1 MYKARYYKA
10 DGKKGK
16 ARALPDSLF
25 DGVVNEGVMHQAVT
39 TYLANQRQGTAAAKG
54 RSDVRGGGRKPW
66 RQKGTGRARA
76 GTIRSPIWVGGGVAF
91 PPIPHSWR
99 KRLPKKVKALARRSA
114 LNDRAEND
122 RVVLADL
129 PVMESPKT
137 RDLVSFLGSIAP
149 EGKVLVLTDG
159 TNENLYLSARNLS
172 NVSVVEFGG
181 ESVYD
186 VLWAYTVV
194 IERSAL
200 DEKPKAKAKVK
211 AETAAEAAPEAE
223 AEAPEAEA
231 EVEPAAEAEEE
242 AEEEAPEA
250 DEEEAPEAEVEEAA
264 EAEADEA
271 PEAEAVEAPEAE
283 AEVEPA
289 AEAEEEAE
297 EEAPEADAEEAPEV
311 DTEEDDDA

>member
-200 DEKPKAKAKVK
+200 DEKPKAKVK
-211 AETAAEAAPEAE
+211 
-223 AEAPEAEA
+223 
-231 EVEPAAEAEEE
+231 VEPAAEAEEE

-250 DEEEAPEAEVEEAA
+250 AEEEAPEAEAEEAA

-297 EEAPEADAEEAPEV
+297 EEAPEAEADEAPEAEAEEAPEV
-311 DTEEDDDA
+311 ETEEDDDA

>member
-16 ARALPDSLF
+16 ARALPDNLF

-54 RSDVRGGGRKPW
+54 RSDVAGGGRKPW

-114 LNDRAEND
+114 LNDRAERD
-122 RVVLADL
+122 RIVLVDL
-129 PVMESPKT
+129 PVMEAPKT
-137 RDLVSFLGSIAP
+137 RDLVSFLGRVAP

-172 NVSVVEFGG
+172 NVSVIQFGS

-200 DEKPKAKAKVK
+200 DEKAKAKAK
-211 AETAAEAAPEAE
+211 AAAEQV
-223 AEAPEAEA
+223 EA
-231 EVEPAAEAEEE
+231 EV
-242 AEEEAPEA
+242 
-250 DEEEAPEAEVEEAA
+250 DDAPEAEVEEAPEAESEEAPVA
-264 EAEADEA
+264 EAEEA
-271 PEAEAVEAPEAE
+271 PV
-283 AEVEPA
+283 AEVEVETG

-297 EEAPEADAEEAPEV
+297 VE
-311 DTEEDDDA
+311 TEEKDNA

>member
-223 AEAPEAEA
+223 AE
-231 EVEPAAEAEEE
+231 VEPAAEAEEE

-250 DEEEAPEAEVEEAA
+250 DEEEAPEAEAEEAA

>member
-25 DGVVNEGVMHQAVT
+25 DGVVNEGVMHQAVK
-39 TYLANQRQGTAAAKG
+39 TYLANQRQGTASAKG
-54 RSDVRGGGRKPW
+54 RSDVAGGGRKPW

-99 KRLPKKVKALARRSA
+99 QRLPKKVKALARRSA
-114 LNDRAEND
+114 LNDRAERD

-129 PVMESPKT
+129 PVMEAPKT
-137 RDLVSFLGSIAP
+137 RDLVSFLSSIAP

-159 TNENLYLSARNLS
+159 KNENLYLSARNLS
-172 NVSVVEFGG
+172 NVSVVPFGG

-200 DEKPKAKAKVK
+200 DEK
-211 AETAAEAAPEAE
+211 AEAPAEVEEVEVEPATEAE
-223 AEAPEAEA
+223 EEPEEEPEAEA
-231 EVEPAAEAEEE
+231 EVG
-242 AEEEAPEA
+242 
-250 DEEEAPEAEVEEAA
+250 
-264 EAEADEA
+264 
-271 PEAEAVEAPEAE
+271 
-283 AEVEPA
+283 
-289 AEAEEEAE
+289 
-297 EEAPEADAEEAPEV
+297 
-311 DTEEDDDA
+311 TEEDDDA